1 MKSVF
6 IILSFFFVV
15 TLFPCCEYVEGLY
28 HEGTFI
34 ETQVRLEGFNSIQVE
49 TPIQLI
55 LEQTEEQNTVISGLD
70 FKVDNLKFTVEDSTL
85 VIESKEYA
93 YSRKDQLVTVL
104 LPVQTI
110 NKITLNVPT
119 ALKSKNQLI
128 FNSFSLIIN
137 GRGTYSESQLNL
149 NCNSVYVAAFGDN
162 LGTHHLE
169 GKTDNLGLTM
179 EGLSLTNA
187 SLMMASKVMINQR
200 SLKSSYVQ
208 AAEKLTVN
216 MYSSGNV
223 YYTGKPALEYKT
235 HDPGWK
241 VVYGQAIPHS
251 E

>member
-70 FKVDNLKFTVEDSTL
+70 FKVDNLKFTVEGSTL

-104 LPVQTI
+104 LPVKSI
-110 NKITLNVPT
+110 EKITLNVPT
-119 ALKSKNQLI
+119 TLRSKDQLI
-128 FNSFSLIIN
+128 YRRFNSDENF
-137 GRGTYSESQLNL
+137 
-149 NCNSVYVAAFGDN
+149 
-162 LGTHHLE
+162 
-169 GKTDNLGLTM
+169 
-179 EGLSLTNA
+179 
-187 SLMMASKVMINQR
+187 R
-200 SLKSSYVQ
+200 SLWFRHT
-208 AAEKLTVN
+208 L
-216 MYSSGNV
+216 
-223 YYTGKPALEYKT
+223 L
-235 HDPGWK
+235 
-241 VVYGQAIPHS
+241 
-251 E
+251 